1 MKTTKEKQYN
11 IQISEKEQFGFIKLG
26 LTTSFTFRNDP
37 KRLTFFLSRYKFV
50 LKMLDGFND
59 VLEIGC
65 GDGFGTS
72 LVASGVNKI
81 VAIDFDPIFIENAKN
96 LRKERKNIDFIVYDI
111 LKAPLSK
118 KFDAIYSLD
127 VLEHIDK
134 EELFMKNL
142 VLSLKDDGVAIIG
155 MPSLESQKYASKE
168 SKEGHIN
175 CKSGDEFKQFCLKYF
190 KNVFLFSMN
199 DEVVHTGFY
208 PMAHY
213 LIVLAICPKKEIL

>member
-11 IQISEKEQFGFIKLG
+11 IQISEKEQFGYIELG

-72 LVASGVNKI
+72 LVASGVNNI

-96 LRKERKNIDFIVYDI
+96 LRKERKNIDFIVHDI

-118 KFDAIYSLD
+118 EFDAVYSLD

-175 CKSGDEFKQFCLKYF
+175 CKSGDEFKQFCSKYF

-213 LIVLAICPKKEIL
+213 LIILATCPKKEIL

>member
-1 MKTTKEKQYN
+1 MNMTKEKQYN
-11 IQISEKEQFGFIKLG
+11 IQIIEKEQFGFIELG

-37 KRLTFFLSRYKFV
+37 KRLIFLLSRYKFV
-50 LKMLDGFND
+50 LKMLDGFNE

-72 LVASGVNKI
+72 LVASGVKKI
-81 VAIDFDPIFIENAKN
+81 VAIDFDPIFIKNAKE
-96 LRKERKNIDFIVYDI
+96 LRKERKNIEFIIHDI
-111 LKAPLSK
+111 LKAPLFK
-118 KFDAIYSLD
+118 KFDAVYSLD

-134 EELFMKNL
+134 EDLFMKNL
-142 VLSLKDDGVAIIG
+142 ILSLEDNGVAIIG

-175 CKSGDEFKQFCLKYF
+175 CKSGDEFKKFCSKYF

-213 LIVLAICPKKEIL
+213 LIVLATCPKKEIL